1 MPDHLTTLAGE
12 DKPSPGVISDQLRTQ
27 LHTFLAPLLSELDA
41 QIDLRLVRTLTRT
54 VEAILSFR
62 HRNHGLLL
70 SELGAFLLSPE
81 HAPAGTKR
89 LSHLLRCPKWSAA
102 LLTRFLWRNAQARVE
117 ELRRTEGDALLLW
130 DESVLEK
137 PESAKSEGLGAV
149 RSSKGARLT
158 RIKPG
163 FYRPPGR
170 PIHVPGLSW
179 LCLLVIGQVGPPVVA
194 TMRWWSNRTSGR
206 ISRKVPTQI
215 RRAVLRFCAWL
226 WRRQVLH
233 VWDRGYAGSP
243 WLGEAFRAQVRFVQ
257 RWPKGWK
264 LLDATGTLRPAWQC
278 VRGKR
283 AWDQQYLRDPR
294 QQLRKVSVLAVPVRH
309 ADYPEAPLWLVVG
322 RSKGR
327 PEPWYLLTNEPV
339 TTAAEAWRL
348 VRAYARRWQME
359 MSFRYTKSELA
370 FESPRLWTWDRRLK
384 LLLLATLAYAFLLTL
399 LREAWETLRVWLLRQ
414 FCHRTGKRARETPSP
429 LYRLRTALG
438 RLWLA
443 HPAAPPGLA
452 QNPG

>member
-1 MPDHLTTLAGE
+1 MQAQLTAPTPT
-12 DKPSPGVISDQLRTQ
+12 DKPDPGVISDHLRTQ
-27 LHTFLAPLLSELDA
+27 LHTFLAPLLTELDA
-41 QIDLRLVRTLTRT
+41 QIDLRLVRTFCRAI
-54 VEAILSFR
+54 EAILSFR

-70 SELGAFLLSPE
+70 SELGAFLLSPAQ
-81 HAPAGTKR
+81 APAGTKR
-89 LSHLLRCPKWSAA
+89 LSQLLRCPKWSPA
-102 LLTRFLWRNAQARVE
+102 LLTRFLWRHAQARVE

-137 PESAKSEGLGAV
+137 PESAQSEGLGAV
-149 RSSKGARLT
+149 RSSKAARLT

-179 LCLLVIGQVGPPVVA
+179 LCLLVLGQVGPPVVA
-194 TMRWWSNRTSGR
+194 TMRWWSNRSHGR
-206 ISRKVPTQI
+206 IHRKAPIWI
-215 RRAVLRFCAWL
+215 RRAVLRFCARL
-226 WRRQVLH
+226 WGRRVLH

-243 WLGEAFRAQVRFVQ
+243 WLGQALRAQVRFVQ
-257 RWPKGWK
+257 RWPKSWK
-264 LLDATGTLRPAWQC
+264 VCDATGTLRPAWQIL
-278 VRGKR
+278 RGRR
-283 AWDQQYLRDPR
+283 AWDHQQLRDPR
-294 QQLRKVSVLAVPVRH
+294 QQLRKVSVLAAPVRH
-309 ADYPEAPLWLVVG
+309 ADYPEQPLWLVVG
-322 RSKGR
+322 RSEGR
-327 PEPWYLLTNEPV
+327 SEPWYLLTNEPV
-339 TTAAEAWRL
+339 TTAVDAWRI

-370 FESPRLWTWDRRLK
+370 FESPRLWTWERRVK

-399 LREAWETLRVWLLRQ
+399 LREVWEPLRVWLLRQ

-429 LYRLRTALG
+429 LYRLRTAIS

-443 HPAAPPGLA
+443 HPASPPGLV